1 MLNVSFGGEIEAQ
14 SHSPA
19 RENDAGLLHRRPDRL
34 LIRLAV
40 QRNTAIFTERMVE
53 ELTPTQF
60 AALAQLYEVGPCS
73 QNRLGRLTAMD
84 AATIKGVID
93 RLTKREFTELRADS
107 KDARLLMVH
116 LTRKGRD
123 TTKRAI
129 EQGLR
134 ITAETLRPRSCTE
147 ETTLL
152 KILRKL
158 C

>member
-1 MLNVSFGGEIEAQ
+1 MYPLEGKLKGRATR
-14 SHSPA
+14 PRA
-19 RENDAGLLHRRPDRL
+19 RVTRDYSIDDQIGFLF
-34 LIRLAV
+34 RLAV

-60 AALAQLYEVGPCS
+60 AALARLYEVGPCS

-93 RLTKREFTELRADS
+93 RLTKREFTELRADL

-134 ITAETLRPRSCTE
+134 ITAETLRPLSRAEQQALIKT
-147 ETTLL
+147 
-152 KILRKL
+152 LRKL
-158 C
+158 CL